1 MRLSL
6 SSSQPCVV
14 LCLPLC
20 RLLIPRKTSQE
31 TSLYLPGLGEGREG
45 EAAGDQQMLSL
56 SLSLS
61 VVPPGLVAGLAV
73 NMYDVKPA
81 FPPCGVY

>member
-20 RLLIPRKTSQE
+20 LPLCRLIILSKTSQE

-56 SLSLS
+56 SLSLCG
-61 VVPPGLVAGLAV
+61 PPWSNGRAGCQYV
-73 NMYDVKPA
+73 
-81 FPPCGVY
+81 